1 MVEKVIMDFALADE
15 RIRAVL
21 LNGSRANPLVNSDD
35 LQDYDVLLLVEDLE
49 SFLIDRSWINK
60 LGSLSLFQLP
70 DEMELGKDPLSS
82 KPSFTFLMMFK
93 EGYRID
99 LTLFPL
105 DRFNKEEP
113 LDSLTEIWLDK
124 DGIFQDVPTASD
136 VDYHIKKPTS
146 REFQE
151 VANEFYWCSTNVVKG
166 LKRGE
171 ILYAKDMLDTV
182 VRPMF
187 WRMIEWRT
195 ACAYDFNINLGK
207 SGKFA
212 KRFLSEDEY
221 KRILETYADAD
232 IKRNWESL
240 KLMME
245 LFRKYQEEVAK
256 QLGFEFNKLEA
267 VYAMEYFNT
276 HNHK

>member
-1 MVEKVIMDFALADE
+1 MVDKLIIDFALSDE

-21 LNGSRANPLVNSDD
+21 LNGSRANPLVISDD
-35 LQDYDVLLLVEDLE
+35 FQDYDVLLLVDDLK

-60 LGSLSLFQLP
+60 LGSLSLFQFP
-70 DEMELGKDPLSS
+70 DEMELGHDPDSN
-82 KPSFTFLMMFK
+82 KPSFTFLLMFK

-113 LDSLTEIWLDK
+113 LDSLTKVWLDK
-124 DGIFQDVPTASD
+124 EGIFEDVPAASD
-136 VDYHIKKPTS
+136 VDYQIKKPTS

-166 LKRGE
+166 LKREE
-171 ILYAKDMLDTV
+171 ILYAKDMLETV

-187 WRMIEWRT
+187 WRMVAWRT
-195 ACAYDFNINLGK
+195 ACAYHFNINLGK

-212 KRFLSEDEY
+212 KRFLSDDEY

-240 KLMME
+240 KLMLE

-256 QLGFEFNKLEA
+256 QLGFEVNRLEA
-267 VYAMEYFNT
+267 EYAMEYFNK